1 MNKKSINII
10 GGGLAGCEV
19 AFQLSKKG
27 VKTNLYEMRPKLKTE
42 AHTTNFLAE
51 LVCSNSFRSDDM
63 HYNAV
68 GVLHQELRISNS
80 LIMRSA
86 DKNKIPAGSALAVDR
101 VEFSK
106 FIDKEIK
113 NDKNI
118 SFINEEVKNLKQ
130 FEDNLIVIAT
140 GPLTS
145 KNLADELEKQVGKET
160 LDFLML

>member
-1 MNKKSINII
+1 MQCARRWSLNWGTPESLWSADSI
-10 GGGLAGCEV
+10 LV
-19 AFQLSKKG
+19 AAARPWMHRF
-27 VKTNLYEMRPKLKTE
+27 VHEMRPKSKTE

-63 HYNAV
+63 NYNAV
-68 GVLHQELRISNS
+68 GVLHQELRLSNS

-101 VEFSK
+101 VQFSK

-118 SFINEEVKNLKQ
+118 SFINEEVKSLKQ
-130 FEDNLIVIAT
+130 FKDTYLKMA
-140 GPLTS
+140 S
-145 KNLADELEKQVGKET
+145 
-160 LDFLML
+160 